1 MWYRQPAEHF
11 TQSLPLG
18 NGRLGMMVFGGVEQ
32 DRVVLNEE
40 SVWSGSPT
48 QDNRPDA
55 YKQLPEIRRLLRQGR
70 NVEAEQLV
78 NKTFTCQGKGS
89 GHGSG
94 ANVPFGCYQVLGN
107 LRLKFNTDPNTV
119 TEYRRELDLRSAVA
133 QLSYKANDVTFRRE
147 YFVSAPDQVAAVRL
161 TADKR
166 NALGVSVAL
175 DRPERATVRAVD
187 DNTLLMMG
195 QLSDGQGGGGVRYV
209 VRVRVVSL
217 GGQVT
222 AKENRLQISGA
233 DEVLL
238 LIAGET
244 DYQGNVPRQRVLEDP
259 ATKVEEVVS
268 RAMAKPYAKLLSDHK
283 ADYRRFFNRVS
294 LTLGDGSDTSRKAA
308 SLPTDRRLAAFSQG
322 GSDPALAA
330 LYFNYARYLLISS
343 SRPGT
348 LPANLQGIWAEEIQ
362 TPWNGDYHLDIN
374 VQMNYWIAE
383 VAALGDCHV
392 PLLKLIESLQAP
404 GGQTARAYYILQCE
418 RMGGPCDYER
428 VGFYRPRGTSFLG
441 RHDQRLGLALRTSVG
456 TLHIPSRQRLSALGI
471 SDHEGL
477 GPVLPGHAH
486 RRTQARLAR
495 HGTVQ
500 FPGKRLSRARR
511 QDRPC
516 MHGAC
521 CRHATPARTIRQLHR
536 RQRHPRH

>member
-1 MWYRQPAEHF
+1 MNWTRCRIAVSCIGLIHAAGLLADPSSVMWYRQPAEHF

-40 SVWSGSPT
+40 SVWSGAPAE
-48 QDNRPDA
+48 DNRPEA
-55 YKQLPEIRRLLRQGR
+55 YKQLPEIRRLLQQGR

-78 NKTFTCQGKGS
+78 NETFTCQGKGS
-89 GHGSG
+89 GHGNG

-161 TADKR
+161 TADKK
-166 NALGVSVAL
+166 NTLDVSVAL
-175 DRPERATVRAVD
+175 DRPERATVRAVNN
-187 DNTLLMMG
+187 NTLLMTG
-195 QLSDGQGGGGVRYV
+195 RLSDGQGGDGVRYI
-209 VRVRVVSL
+209 VRVRVVSV
-217 GGQVT
+217 GGRIT
-222 AKENRLQISGA
+222 AKENRLQIGGA

-244 DYQGNVPRQRVLEDP
+244 DYRGNVPRQRVLEDP
-259 ATKVEEVVS
+259 ATKAEEVVS
-268 RAMAKPYAKLLSDHK
+268 RAMAKPYARLRSDHK
-283 ADYRRFFNRVS
+283 ADYGRFFHRVS
-294 LTLGDGSDTSRKAA
+294 LTLGDGSNMSRKAA
-308 SLPTDRRLAAFSQG
+308 SLPTDRRLAAFSRG

-348 LPANLQGIWAEEIQ
+348 LPTNLQGIWAEEIQ

-404 GGQTARAYYILQCE
+404 
-418 RMGGPCDYER
+418 
-428 VGFYRPRGTSFLG
+428 S
-441 RHDQRLGLALRTSVG
+441 
-456 TLHIPSRQRLSALGI
+456 
-471 SDHEGL
+471 
-477 GPVLPGHAH
+477 
-486 RRTQARLAR
+486 
-495 HGTVQ
+495 
-500 FPGKRLSRARR
+500 
-511 QDRPC
+511 
-516 MHGAC
+516 
-521 CRHATPARTIRQLHR
+521 
-536 RQRHPRH
+536 